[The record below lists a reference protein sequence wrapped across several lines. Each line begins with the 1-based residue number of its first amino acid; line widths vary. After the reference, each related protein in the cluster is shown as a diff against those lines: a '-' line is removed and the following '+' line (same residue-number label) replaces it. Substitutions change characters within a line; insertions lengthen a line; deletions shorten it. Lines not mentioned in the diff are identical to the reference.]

1 MTGIRERIAAVQRQH
16 ANLAPNDPA
25 THLIQ
30 QCRCGEW
37 FAANTIDNLVDMW
50 CEHVADAVIAELHP
64 TRTCALCGRKSTQ
77 KFRAYRDGW
86 VCQSIHACNRRKA
99 RR

>member
-1 MTGIRERIAAVQRQH
+1 MSDLRERIANVLLPDLEYAAAYNPIQ
-16 ANLAPNDPA
+16 DPQEQA
-25 THLIQ
+25 YTL
-30 QCRCGEW
+30 
-37 FAANTIDNLVDMW
+37 
-50 CEHVADAVIAELHP
+50 ADAVIAELHP
-64 TRTCALCGRKSTQ
+64 TRTCALCGRKGTQ

>member
-1 MTGIRERIAAVQRQH
+1 MSDLRDRIAAVLLDHSENPDSGPDCTCGWEWQGYGLWKDTY
-16 ANLAPNDPA
+16 AG
-25 THLIQ
+25 HL
-30 QCRCGEW
+30 
-37 FAANTIDNLVDMW
+37 
-50 CEHVADAVIAELHP
+50 ADAVIAELHP
-64 TRTCALCGRKSTQ
+64 TRTCALCGRKGTQ

>member
-1 MTGIRERIAAVQRQH
+1 MSDLRTRIAAVIAAH
-16 ANLAPNDPA
+16 GFAGYDPEDSYTNANWPCSCDWVGRTAPEY
-25 THLIQ
+25 Q
-30 QCRCGEW
+30 Q
-37 FAANTIDNLVDMW
+37 
-50 CEHVADAVIAELHP
+50 HVADAVIAELHP
-64 TRTCALCGRKSTQ
+64 TRTCALCGRKGTQ

>member
-1 MTGIRERIAAVQRQH
+1 MSDSLRDRIAAVIDREVDGLWEP
-16 ANLAPNDPA
+16 LA
-25 THLIQ
+25 
-30 QCRCGEW
+30 
-37 FAANTIDNLVDMW
+37 
-50 CEHVADAVIAELHP
+50 VADAVIAELHP
-64 TRTCALCGRKSTQ
+64 TRTCALCGRKGTQ

>member
-1 MTGIRERIAAVQRQH
+1 MSDSLRDRIAAVLSRH
-16 ANLAPNDPA
+16 RARWVEWVTCTCDNDFSRFTPE
-25 THLIQ
+25 TY
-30 QCRCGEW
+30 EW
-37 FAANTIDNLVDMW
+37 
-50 CEHVADAVIAELHP
+50 HVADAVIAELHP
-64 TRTCALCGRKSTQ
+64 TRTCALCGRKGTQ

>member
-1 MTGIRERIAAVQRQH
+1 MSDLRTRIAAVLQPR
-16 ANLAPNDPA
+16 LLSDMRWPDKSIA
-25 THLIQ
+25 TRNAEL
-30 QCRCGEW
+30 
-37 FAANTIDNLVDMW
+37 L
-50 CEHVADAVIAELHP
+50 ADAVIAELHP
-64 TRTCALCGRKSTQ
+64 TRTCALCGRKGTQ

>member
-1 MTGIRERIAAVQRQH
+1 MVVSSMSDLRERIAAVLIDHPDRPDGTCH
-16 ANLAPNDPA
+16 LAGEGDGFD
-25 THLIQ
+25 TQ
-30 QCRCGEW
+30 QEW
-37 FAANTIDNLVDMW
+37 A
-50 CEHVADAVIAELHP
+50 EHVADAVIAELHP
-64 TRTCALCGRKSTQ
+64 TRTCALCGRKGTQ

>member
-1 MTGIRERIAAVQRQH
+1 MELRDRIAAV
-16 ANLAPNDPA
+16 LAEADGMPWDEWSPPA
-25 THLIQ
+25 QDGYLL
-30 QCRCGEW
+30 R
-37 FAANTIDNLVDMW
+37 
-50 CEHVADAVIAELHP
+50 ADAVIAELHP
-64 TRTCALCGRKSTQ
+64 TRTCALCGRKGTQ

>member
-1 MTGIRERIAAVQRQH
+1 MSDALRDRIATVIVQHHTDCDDTADGTSTQCECDARWRKADEWAV
-16 ANLAPNDPA
+16 
-25 THLIQ
+25 
-30 QCRCGEW
+30 
-37 FAANTIDNLVDMW
+37 
-50 CEHVADAVIAELHP
+50 HVADAVIAELHP
-64 TRTCALCGRKSTQ
+64 TRTCALCGRKGTQ

>member
-1 MTGIRERIAAVQRQH
+1 MSDLRERIAKALFRHSFEKLVWEDESDDLRKVL
-16 ANLAPNDPA
+16 LA
-25 THLIQ
+25 
-30 QCRCGEW
+30 E
-37 FAANTIDNLVDMW
+37 
-50 CEHVADAVIAELHP
+50 ADAVIAELHP
-64 TRTCALCGRKSTQ
+64 TRTCALCGRKGTQ